1 MCIIPEETPVGN
13 TGILGGWRC
22 NTVIYE
28 DISAISTDNV
38 MTYTKIRKSPRDE
51 NLRFTP
57 E

>member
-1 MCIIPEETPVGN
+1 MGIIPEETPVG
-13 TGILGGWRC
+13 IQVFWRGWRC

-38 MTYTKIRKSPRDE
+38 MTYTKIRKVREMKTCVSR
-51 NLRFTP
+51 P